1 MKIVKRGGSKIVS
14 KGQSPKNGRV
24 GGGNS
29 IQEQDVGGGFYMTEL
44 PSNMMNI
51 QQ

>member
-14 KGQSPKNGRV
+14 KGQSPKNGRA
-24 GGGNS
+24 GNS